1 MDKSRVSRLCGL
13 LLMAGLVIADGC
25 TRAVPDIS
33 TTEVSPVSPSIT
45 SAPPSIT
52 TPNPTNLPVLQLPTN
67 TPGPTPLIDLTHG
80 FREWLPEPI
89 LIQVGII
96 HDLKR
101 DPFDRDPSFVLYA
114 DGTLIQKS
122 CEASSC
128 DFTSTQLNTKQIC
141 SLLNTI
147 ELYGFFDY
155 DPSGYNT
162 PIVGGEITY
171 LEVKAWREQSIALY
185 QLTDWLDD
193 PNWLNRLLDCSNC
206 REPPLIKPA
215 LGNTYWLLDGYSVP
229 GSVPYHPPSLA
240 VWLSAPELAGEPV
253 DWTLG
258 SPTLGRLAE
267 MSRCA
272 EPGQRQAIVLSGS
285 EAENLAGF
293 INQTTNQGLSPI
305 FSEGLLTFQV
315 TTRWLLPYE
324 QAAGCGES
332 TNQFP
337 AADIPLMK
345 TPMSCRVSDGLIP
358 TVTPTLYY

>member
-1 MDKSRVSRLCGL
+1 MDKPHVFRLCGL
-13 LLMAGLVIADGC
+13 LLMAGLVIANGC
-25 TRAVPDIS
+25 THAFPEKSI
-33 TTEVSPVSPSIT
+33 TEVPPVSPSLT
-45 SAPPSIT
+45 NTPPSTT
-52 TPNPTNLPVLQLPTN
+52 TPKPTNLKALPLPTY

-80 FREWLPEPI
+80 FREWFPEPI

-101 DPFDRDPSFVLYA
+101 DPFDRDPFFVLYA
-114 DGTLIQKS
+114 DGTLIQKG
-122 CEASSC
+122 CDASSC
-128 DFTSTQLNTKQIC
+128 DFTTAQLNTKQIC

-147 ELYGFFDY
+147 ELYGYFDY

-162 PIVGGEITY
+162 PITGGEITY
-171 LEVKAWREQSIALY
+171 IDVSAWREQNIALY
-185 QLTDWLDD
+185 QLTDWLED
-193 PNWLNRLLDCSNC
+193 PNWLNGLLDCDNC

-215 LGNTYWLLDGYSVP
+215 LANTYWLLDGYSVP
-229 GSVPYHPPSLA
+229 GSVTYHPSSLA

-258 SPTLGRLAE
+258 TPTLGRLSE
-267 MSRCA
+267 MSRCV
-272 EPGQRQAIVLSGS
+272 ETGQHQAVVLSGS
-285 EAENLAGF
+285 EAENLASF
-293 INQTTNQGLSPI
+293 INQITNQGLSPI
-305 FSEGLLTFQV
+305 FSEGSLTFQV

-345 TPMSCRVSDGLIP
+345 KPISCNISDGFIP
-358 TVTPTLYY
+358 TQTPTPYY